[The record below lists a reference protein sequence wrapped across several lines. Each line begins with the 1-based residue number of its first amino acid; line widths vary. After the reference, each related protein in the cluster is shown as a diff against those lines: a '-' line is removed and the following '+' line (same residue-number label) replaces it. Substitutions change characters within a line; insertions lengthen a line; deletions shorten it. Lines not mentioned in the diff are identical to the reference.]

1 MRTVSRIGGVLLIVI
16 GVLLVSGE
24 WNHWMD
30 SLRSTVGPNSGIGSN
45 L

>member
-1 MRTVSRIGGVLLIVI
+1 MSQIGGLLLIAI
-16 GVLLVSGE
+16 GVLLVSGL

-30 SLRSTVGPNSGIGSN
+30 LLRSTVGPSSGLGAN